1 MRNAKEELLKLLE
14 GKAKVKCAT
23 ITNGDKC
30 DEDNK
35 DILLKVG
42 YSENEWTEF
51 LKSLNFSYEPGYGGQ
66 HLFGTVWLEDGTW
79 CTRSEYDCYC
89 SEWWE
94 HNQLPE
100 IPSELSFEEEKKEE
114 DPKSVEM
121 VKEIFRNMGISI

>member
-23 ITNGDKC
+23 ITNGDEW
-30 DEDNK
+30 DEDKK

-51 LKSLNFSYEPGYGGQ
+51 LKSLNFSYDSGYGGQ
-66 HLFGTVWLEDGTW
+66 NLFGTAWLEDGTW
-79 CTRSEYDCYC
+79 CTRGEYDG

-100 IPSELSFEEEKKEE
+100 IPSELL
-114 DPKSVEM
+114 
-121 VKEIFRNMGISI
+121 

>member
-1 MRNAKEELLKLLE
+1 MRNAKKELLQLLE

-100 IPSELSFEEEKKEE
+100 IPSVLFFEEEKKEE

>member
-1 MRNAKEELLKLLE
+1 MRNAKAELLKLLE

-23 ITNGDKC
+23 ITNGDEW
-30 DEDNK
+30 DEDKK

-51 LKSLNFSYEPGYGGQ
+51 LKSLNFSYDSGYGGQ
-66 HLFGTVWLEDGTW
+66 NLFGTVWLEDGTW
-79 CTRSEYDCYC
+79 CTRGEYDG

-100 IPSELSFEEEKKEE
+100 IPSELL
-114 DPKSVEM
+114 
-121 VKEIFRNMGISI
+121 

>member
-1 MRNAKEELLKLLE
+1 MRNARKELLKLLE

-23 ITNGDKC
+23 ITNGDEC
-30 DEDNK
+30 YEDNK

-100 IPSELSFEEEKKEE
+100 IPSKLSFEEEKKEK

-121 VKEIFRNMGISI
+121 VKKPTE

>member
-1 MRNAKEELLKLLE
+1 MRNAKEELLNLLE

-23 ITNGDKC
+23 ITNGNEW
-30 DEDNK
+30 DEDKK

-51 LKSLNFSYEPGYGGQ
+51 LKSLNFSYDSGFGGQ
-66 HLFGTVWLEDGTW
+66 NLFGTVWLEDGTW
-79 CTRSEYDCYC
+79 CTRGEYDG

-100 IPSELSFEEEKKEE
+100 IPSELL
-114 DPKSVEM
+114 
-121 VKEIFRNMGISI
+121 